1 MRAHIQAAV
10 DGNLERLGVDHIDL
24 LQVRHGCGLP
34 TTCLVREPCASG
46 SRELYDLIVSG
57 AQIHWP
63 DRYVPLF
70 GASGYDVA
78 NEREEVPFE
87 EQLRG
92 MEAVIKAGKVCRAPR
107 WLDSTVFDQ
116 YTKSIST

>member
-1 MRAHIQAAV
+1 MRWRLLFCVDKQTDQA
-10 DGNLERLGVDHIDL
+10 LRDL
-24 LQVRHGCGLP
+24 PSL
-34 TTCLVREPCASG
+34 
-46 SRELYDLIVSG
+46 

-78 NEREEVPFE
+78 NEREAIGFE

-92 MEAVIKAGKVCRAPR
+92 MEAVVKAGKVILPCAPN
-107 WLDSTVFDQ
+107 WCN
-116 YTKSIST
+116 